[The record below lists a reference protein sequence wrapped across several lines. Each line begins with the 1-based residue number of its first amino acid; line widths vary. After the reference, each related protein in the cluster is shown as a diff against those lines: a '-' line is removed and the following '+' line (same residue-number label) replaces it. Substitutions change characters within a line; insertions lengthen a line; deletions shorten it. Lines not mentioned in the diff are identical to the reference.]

1 MVVVDNFLGPFQPK
15 SFYDP
20 VTPYLD
26 QYINHCELAGRV
38 QFAAQGQA
46 AYWLAGGESLF
57 CASVHC
63 LFWHFVSL
71 SPIVLPFH
79 YNYLTNFTTTTII
92 IIIKSLNY
100 SFFNLQVLRFFFF
113 SNSPPHPTRG
123 RGVWT
128 E

>member
-1 MVVVDNFLGPFQPK
+1 MVVVDNFLGPFQPT

-26 QYINHCELAGRV
+26 QYINRCELAGRV

-46 AYWLAGGESLF
+46 AYWSAGGETLL
-57 CASVHC
+57 CASLVFFGI
-63 LFWHFVSL
+63 LFL

-92 IIIKSLNY
+92 IIIQSLNY
-100 SFFNLQVLRFFFF
+100 SFFNLQVLIFFFC
-113 SNSPPHPTRG
+113 SLILLPIPP
-123 RGVWT
+123 GV
-128 E
+128 EVCGLGK